1 VVTDVADAIS
11 GLGQAKRPQTELAM
25 NLNTWE
31 PTIQQIAD
39 EVSLAPKE
47 AGQQRT
53 LTAWRAK
60 LAKEPTALPSFRIDE
75 IVREVRK
82 RLTVAIR

>member
-1 VVTDVADAIS
+1 
-11 GLGQAKRPQTELAM
+11 M
-25 NLNTWE
+25 NLQAWE
-31 PTIQQIAD
+31 PTIQQIAE

-47 AGQQRT
+47 AGQHRT

-82 RLTVAIR
+82 RLTVAGR

>member
-1 VVTDVADAIS
+1 
-11 GLGQAKRPQTELAM
+11 M
-25 NLNTWE
+25 NLKDWE
-31 PTIQQIAD
+31 PTIKQITD

-47 AGQQRT
+47 SGQHRT

-82 RLTVAIR
+82 RITVSSR